1 MFYPAALLLFFLAFE
16 KRKKYG
22 SKDAFPFF
30 IQPLIIFCMEAVG
43 NHLKFRLFS
52 AAKMG
57 QGRHQQK
64 GLFPAVLHIL
74 FGQQHQHGR
83 IVERFP
89 YMV

>member
-22 SKDAFPFF
+22 SKDAFTFF

-52 AAKMG
+52 SSQNG
-57 QGRHQQK
+57 SG
-64 GLFPAVLHIL
+64 
-74 FGQQHQHGR
+74 
-83 IVERFP
+83 
-89 YMV
+89 